1 MEGLGGRGVWEEWVG
16 VGGVGR
22 EGGLGGGEGLGKD
35 CSLCKVVGL
44 WLRVTVG
51 RFGVV

>member
-1 MEGLGGRGVWEEWVG
+1 MEGGGFRGAGEE
-16 VGGVGR
+16 R
-22 EGGLGGGEGLGKD
+22 LGKD

-51 RFGVV
+51 RFVVE